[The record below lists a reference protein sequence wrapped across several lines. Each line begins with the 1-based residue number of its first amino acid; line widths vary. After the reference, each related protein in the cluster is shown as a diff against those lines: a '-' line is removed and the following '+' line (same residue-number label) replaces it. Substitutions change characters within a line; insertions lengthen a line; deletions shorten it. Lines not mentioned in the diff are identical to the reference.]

1 MPAMFHITELMG
13 DKPVEH
19 HFCELHAREYL
30 NESSPNTEYSPSDD
44 LVMAF
49 ADNSSKKIPM
59 ANLSAEL
66 QAIDRQICPICGIS
80 FYDFRNRGRLG
91 CANDYDCFAQQLEPL
106 IENIHGSK
114 THVGK
119 SPNNTDP
126 PPDTNTQLIKLRHDL
141 DVAIS
146 EENYERASKLRD
158 EIKKAE
164 NSE

>member
-1 MPAMFHITELMG
+1 MPAMFHITELTG

-30 NESSPNTEYSPSDD
+30 NESSQNQEISPEDD
-44 LVMAF
+44 LVMSF
-49 ADNSSKKIPM
+49 ANNSAKKIPM

-91 CANDYDCFAQQLEPL
+91 CANDYDCFNQQLEPL

-114 THVGK
+114 THTGK
-119 SPNNTDP
+119 SPNDSTPQSDSC
-126 PPDTNTQLIKLRHDL
+126 TQLIKLRRDL
-141 DVAIS
+141 DTAIS
-146 EENYERASKLRD
+146 EEDYERASKLRD
-158 EIKKAE
+158 EIKKTE
-164 NSE
+164 NP